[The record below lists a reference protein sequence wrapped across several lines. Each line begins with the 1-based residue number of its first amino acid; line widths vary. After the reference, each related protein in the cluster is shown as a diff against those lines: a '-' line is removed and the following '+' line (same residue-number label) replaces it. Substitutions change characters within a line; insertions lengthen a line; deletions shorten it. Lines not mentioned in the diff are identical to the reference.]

1 MRRGGRIL
9 VILGLFLGAI
19 TALGTFVV
27 LSSAVE
33 QGTRIPTKP
42 VVVALLPIPD
52 RSIISADAVGV
63 KEWPEPLP
71 PGQLFDKTDLVAGK
85 LALQPI
91 YPGQIIL
98 PPMIVDK
105 QQAGAIGA
113 RSIASIIIPE
123 GKIAMA
129 FAISDL
135 TGVGNALQA
144 GDYVDMLL
152 TLQSAS
158 LPTCPPA
165 KPCTGTEGLPV
176 TQIMLQD
183 LLILQIGPW
192 SSGSADSKSSGGVAA
207 GLITFALDR
216 QDALTLKSAREQGQI
231 DLVLRRAGDHAKFDN
246 LEPVTLQYLNKR
258 FKFNLTPSSSSTLK

>member
-19 TALGTFVV
+19 TAVGTFVV

-42 VVVALLPIPD
+42 VVVALQPIAD
-52 RSIISADAVGV
+52 RSIISPDAVGL
-63 KEWPEPLP
+63 KDWPEPLP
-71 PGQLFDKTDLVAGK
+71 PGQLFDKTDDVAGK
-85 LALQPI
+85 LAIQPI

-98 PPMIVDK
+98 PPMIIDK
-105 QQAGAIGA
+105 QKAGEVGT
-113 RSIASIIIPE
+113 RSNAAFVIPE

-129 FAISDL
+129 FNISDI
-135 TGVGNALQA
+135 TGVGNALQP
-144 GDYVDMLL
+144 GDYVDLML
-152 TLQSAS
+152 TLQSSA

-183 LLILQIGPW
+183 LLVLQVGPW
-192 SSGSADSKSSGGVAA
+192 SSAGGDSKSGGGSAS
-207 GLITFALDR
+207 LITFALDR
-216 QDALTLKSAREQGQI
+216 QDALSLKSAREQGQI
-231 DLVLRRAGDHAKFDN
+231 DLILRRAGDHAKFDN

-258 FKFNLTPSSSSTLK
+258 FKFNLTPPLTGTGR

>member
-19 TALGTFVV
+19 TAVGTFVV
-27 LSSAVE
+27 LNSAVE

-42 VVVALLPIPD
+42 VVVALLPIGD
-52 RSIISADAVGV
+52 RTIISPDAVGV

-71 PGQLFDKTDLVAGK
+71 PGELFDRTELVVGK

-105 QQAGAIGA
+105 NKAGEAGT
-113 RSIASIIIPE
+113 RSIASIVIPE

-129 FAISDL
+129 FGVSDI

-144 GDYVDMLL
+144 GDYVDLLL
-152 TLQSAS
+152 TLQSSA

-183 LLILQIGPW
+183 ILILQVGPW
-192 SSGSADSKSSGGVAA
+192 SSGSSDSKNAGAA
-207 GLITFALDR
+207 SLITFALDR
-216 QDALTLKSAREQGQI
+216 QDALSLKSAREQGQI
-231 DLVLRRAGDHAKFDN
+231 DLALRRAGDHAKFDN

-258 FKFNLTPSSSSTLK
+258 FKFNLTPPSTGTAGR